1 MPKQGYSATLDRT
14 NRTNVSPMI
23 RAATAADA
31 SALCAIYN
39 HYVKT
44 STITFEDVPV
54 CADEMARR
62 IVDVVGHLP
71 WLVFEQEGQILG
83 YAYATKWR
91 ARAAYRHT
99 VESSVYV
106 SHRHGRAG
114 IGSGLY
120 GALFPLLRE
129 RGVHTVIAGIAL
141 PNEASVAIHEQ
152 CGFRKIAHFS
162 EVGRK
167 FDQWIDVGNW
177 QLML

>member
-1 MPKQGYSATLDRT
+1 MTLLHSEQKRQ
-14 NRTNVSPMI
+14 SLFMI
-23 RAATAADA
+23 RPATAADA

-91 ARAAYRHT
+91 ARAAYRHS

-106 SHRHGRAG
+106 SHRHGRSG
-114 IGSGLY
+114 IGSKLY
-120 GALFPLLRE
+120 GELFPLLKQ

-141 PNEASVAIHEQ
+141 PNEASVAIHEL
-152 CGFRKIAHFS
+152 CGFKKVAHFS

-167 FDQWIDVGNW
+167 FDQWIDVGSW